1 MRTGEFRIC
10 AQCQARNKA
19 TQAHC
24 VQCGRGLFSIP
35 LSRSG
40 PELSP
45 EATDGSRTTWI
56 IIAGL
61 VLACAVGFLVRRTL
75 RGASWEQTA
84 VAAPAAAPEPAL
96 TATAVAVP
104 PPPTARD
111 FEKGRALLDRG
122 DARGALRLLTPIA
135 QAEPDNAFVAFAY
148 GRALWASG
156 SRDRAILQFER
167 AARIDPRTPAYR
179 VELAKSLAA
188 SRRVREAIR
197 EYEAAVSLD
206 PGSADNVLALAALY
220 SRAGDNAESRALLQR
235 AAVLRPGDVD
245 IERRLAELDARETGS
260 ASSST
265 ATSYAP
271 SAVAAP
277 DAPSAVPAPSSAG
290 STSPPVYT
298 ADDLRRAGS
307 GRTPGAVPPQPPPP
321 VVRSSSSQLGEDEAS
336 WRAKVV
342 DRREGVRAA
351 EQRFAATKAHLDL
364 LQRQAG
370 GQSPPDD
377 TLEHDLAKAQDD
389 LDSAQERLAK
399 AQRRMEELHDEARR
413 KGIPPEW
420 LR

>member
-10 AQCQARNKA
+10 VQCQARNKA

-56 IIAGL
+56 IIAGV
-61 VLACAVGFLVRRTL
+61 VLACAFGFLVRRTL

-84 VAAPAAAPEPAL
+84 EAAPAAAPEPAP
-96 TATAVAVP
+96 TAPAVATP
-104 PPPTARD
+104 APPTARD

-122 DARGALRLLTPIA
+122 DARGALRLLTPVA
-135 QAEPDNAFVAFAY
+135 QSEPDNAFVAFAY

-220 SRAGDNAESRALLQR
+220 SRAGDSAEARALLQR
-235 AAVLRPGDVD
+235 AAVLRPGDVE
-245 IERRLAELDARETGS
+245 IGQRLAEADARETAS
-260 ASSST
+260 ASSSP
-265 ATSYAP
+265 AVSAPSAP
-271 SAVAAP
+271 SAV
-277 DAPSAVPAPSSAG
+277 SAPSSAVSAAPTG
-290 STSPPVYT
+290 TVYT

-321 VVRSSSSQLGEDEAS
+321 VVRSSSGQLGEDEAS

-413 KGIPPEW
+413 KGIPPDW